1 MWVILDPASNC
12 SLDIAAHLGDLDRD
26 FDAIGLARHRFYRQ
40 HAVRRVTNW
49 KLIVDAFL
57 EVYHVWHLHSV
68 TLGPFFADAVSVSD
82 AVGPHLRFL
91 AARDTTSEI
100 RTLPPERWSPQ
111 LHATLVH
118 FVLPN
123 SIFVYHPDYISHL
136 GMYPD
141 AADETLFVHTML
153 IPETP
158 TDEKAAEH
166 WRRSFELIDTNVFN
180 SEDLGVCE
188 QIQRG
193 RQSGGNEAL
202 IVGGMEQNLRRFHS
216 SIEAAL
222 EVDPRAK
229 VPPSPLA

>member
-1 MWVILDPASNC
+1 M
-12 SLDIAAHLGDLDRD
+12 
-26 FDAIGLARHRFYRQ
+26 
-40 HAVRRVTNW
+40 
-49 KLIVDAFL
+49 
-57 EVYHVWHLHSV
+57 
-68 TLGPFFADAVSVSD
+68 SD

-118 FVLPN
+118 FVFPN

-141 AADETLFVHTML
+141 AVDETLFVHTML

-158 TDEKAAEH
+158 TDEKAEEH

-180 SEDLGVCE
+180 SEDLVVCE

-193 RQSGGNEAL
+193 LRSGANEVL
-202 IVGGMEQNLRRFHS
+202 IVGRLEQNLSRFHS
-216 SIEAAL
+216 SIEGALALVPIHKRILFSGVARRAVVGLRRVPVHFRVVIAAQG
-222 EVDPRAK
+222 ERIV
-229 VPPSPLA
+229 